1 MRDQLVLRASF
12 DRSDTKRLAT
22 VEYYATAME
31 PAKSVLNWAIV
42 LWIVILGGNLLR
54 LSPVAAQSQS
64 APCSTPTRQ
73 EGLCVA
79 IQRCRNI
86 YNIVQNPT
94 PPSTGIANYIK
105 RAACTLTGVERSVCC
120 QPAEVVPAATVATG
134 KTNLL
139 PTDCGQSV
147 NDRIAFGNVTK
158 VFSYPWMAL
167 LRYNQNGEIID
178 GCGGSLISKRYV
190 LTAAHCLKT
199 RSTLQL
205 VQVRLGE
212 HTRNQEIDCNIY
224 RDKNGE
230 EIERDCADPAEDY
243 EIESFEIHPE
253 YNRPK
258 YSNDIGLIRLRRD
271 VEPKYHI
278 RPICLPVTPELQ
290 SKQFERYIV
299 TGWGTTENQAASEVL
314 LEAVIP
320 RVNNGECQQRM
331 AENRLNV
338 QLSDRQMCA
347 GGEAR
352 VDTCRG
358 DSGGPLG
365 FYTEYNKGARFVQFG
380 VVSAGV
386 ESCGKKSIPGIYCRV
401 GSYMDWILNTIKP

>member
-1 MRDQLVLRASF
+1 
-12 DRSDTKRLAT
+12 
-22 VEYYATAME
+22 ME
-31 PAKSVLNWAIV
+31 PVKNVVGRSIV
-42 LWIVILGGNLLR
+42 FWIVILGSSLR
-54 LSPVAAQSQS
+54 LSPVAAQSSS
-64 APCSTPTRQ
+64 APCLTPTRQ
-73 EGLCVA
+73 DGLCVA

-94 PPSTGIANYIK
+94 PPSAGIANYIK
-105 RAACTLTGVERSVCC
+105 RAACTLPGVERSVCC
-120 QPAEVVPAATVATG
+120 QPPEVVPEVTSQVE

-178 GCGGSLISKRYV
+178 GCGGSLISNRYV

-199 RSTLQL
+199 RSTLKIDH
-205 VQVRLGE
+205 VRLGE
-212 HTRNQEIDCNIY
+212 HTRNQEEDCNIFK
-224 RDKNGE
+224 DKNGE
-230 EIERDCADPAEDY
+230 EIERDCAEPVEDFS
-243 EIESFEIHPE
+243 IESFEVHPE

-258 YSNDIGLIRLRRD
+258 YSNDIGLIRLAR
-271 VEPKYHI
+271 VVNFKYHI
-278 RPICLPVTPELQ
+278 RPICLPAIPALR

-299 TGWGTTENQAASEVL
+299 TGWGTTENQVGSQVL

-320 RVNNGECQQRM
+320 RVSNEDCAQKMTQ
-331 AENRLNV
+331 NRLSV
-338 QLSDRQMCA
+338 QLSDKQMCA
-347 GGEAR
+347 GGESL

-380 VVSAGV
+380 VVSVGV
-386 ESCGKKSIPGIYCRV
+386 DSCGKKSVPGIYCRV
-401 GSYMDWILNTIKP
+401 GSYMDWILDNMKP